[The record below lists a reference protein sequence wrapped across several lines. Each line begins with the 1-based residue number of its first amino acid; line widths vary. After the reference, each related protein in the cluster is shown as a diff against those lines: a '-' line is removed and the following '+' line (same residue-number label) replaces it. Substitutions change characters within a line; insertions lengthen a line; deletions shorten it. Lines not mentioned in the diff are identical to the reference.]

1 MTRPTPKP
9 VEWRLG
15 YEGLTLTT
23 LRSALLDERCY
34 LNKIHYPYEDRYVYA
49 VVLASHNDISV
60 TSEPSAA
67 ELLKALYRQEGAALP
82 RTMPETC
89 AALASITSN
98 EDWEN
103 LDA

>member
-9 VEWRLG
+9 IEWRVG

-23 LRSALLDERCY
+23 LSSALLDGRYY
-34 LNKIHYPYEDRYVYA
+34 LNKTYYTYEERYTYA
-49 VVLASHNDISV
+49 VRLVDKNDITV

-67 ELLKALYRQEGAALP
+67 KLLKTLYRLEGSYML

>member
-9 VEWRLG
+9 IEWRVG

-23 LRSALLDERCY
+23 LSSALLDGRYY
-34 LNKIHYPYEDRYVYA
+34 LNKTYYTYEERYTYA
-49 VVLASHNDISV
+49 VRLVDKNDITV

-67 ELLKALYRQEGAALP
+67 ELLKTLYRLEGLSS
-82 RTMPETC
+82 MPETC

>member
-9 VEWRLG
+9 IEWRVG

-23 LRSALLDERCY
+23 LSSALLDGRYY
-34 LNKIHYPYEDRYVYA
+34 LNKTYYIYEERYTYA
-49 VVLASHNDISV
+49 LRTVDKGNIYV
-60 TSEPSAA
+60 TSQPSAA
-67 ELLKALYRQEGAALP
+67 ELLQELYRLEGQFLV
-82 RTMPETC
+82 RGMPETC

-103 LDA
+103 LNA

>member
-9 VEWRLG
+9 IEWRVG

-23 LRSALLDERCY
+23 LSSALLDGRYY
-34 LNKIHYPYEDRYVYA
+34 LNKTYYTYEERYTYA
-49 VVLASHNDISV
+49 VRPVDKNDISL

-67 ELLKALYRQEGAALP
+67 ELLKTLYHLQGQYLVRA
-82 RTMPETC
+82 MPETF